1 MQSHFQPSA
10 TSQVPKSPN
19 YMFCL
24 LSWISSHNCLIL
36 AASTQSCISDPTGL
50 QRLEPHVSVHWGS
63 LNSSKLGVTS
73 LPPPLVTQPVE
84 PAQDAPRY
92 QPGVVLAKPFSL
104 ILWSCCW
111 LTLFIPDSKFL
122 HEEYFFPQEAPVPQ
136 QHFPFCIYVWITEH
150 KLGIWFKSL
159 PTFSTQEA
167 P

>member
-50 QRLEPHVSVHWGS
+50 QRLEPHVSVRWGS
-63 LNSSKLGVTS
+63 LSSSKLGVTS
-73 LPPPLVTQPVE
+73 LPPLLVTQPGQ

-92 QPGVVLAKPFSL
+92 QVLCWQNHSLLFSG
-104 ILWSCCW
+104 
-111 LTLFIPDSKFL
+111 PVADSLYLYQNLNFFMKNIFFL
-122 HEEYFFPQEAPVPQ
+122 K
-136 QHFPFCIYVWITEH
+136 
-150 KLGIWFKSL
+150 KLQFLNNIFHSAYM
-159 PTFSTQEA
+159 SE
-167 P
+167 